1 MARDK
6 RSINESASAR
16 LFHFDAFELDIAS
29 GELRFGDM
37 RLTLQ
42 PQPLKVLSL
51 LVSKSGQ
58 IVTREEISR
67 QVWNSGIFVD
77 FDAGLNFCVRQIR
90 RILGEDARCP
100 RFIETVHRRGYR
112 FIARVSAIR
121 EDGRTDASP
130 NPKNGVQP
138 VILAVLPFQN
148 LGCLRNQDP
157 LADGITELLITYLA
171 TNSLLRVV
179 SRTTSMQY
187 KGAAKPLARIG
198 QELGADRVLEGA
210 VLQSGMRVR
219 IAARLVNTLTDQ
231 SEWAACYDADVD
243 DRLLLQ
249 EHVACAVASDAVFHL
264 ASKLKL
270 KNVWMPRNIL
280 AGEGT
285 LKSPGRVWPMSSGN
299 FASGERTTSR
309 QYCVADSHDDD
320 TSPVPHRGGTVLT

>member
-1 MARDK
+1 MAGDK
-6 RSINESASAR
+6 RSINEPARAR
-16 LFHFDAFELDIAS
+16 LFHFDAFELDVAT

-42 PQPLKVLSL
+42 PQPFKVLSL
-51 LVSKSGQ
+51 LVSKSGK
-58 IVTREEISR
+58 IVTREEIRR

-90 RILGEDARCP
+90 RILGEDANCP

-112 FIARVSAIR
+112 FIARVSAIC
-121 EDGRTDASP
+121 EDDRRNASSIGSGIVP
-130 NPKNGVQP
+130 TKSGAKPI
-138 VILAVLPFQN
+138 ILAVLPFQD
-148 LGCLRNQDP
+148 LGCIRNHDP

-187 KGAAKPLARIG
+187 KGVGKSLARIG
-198 QELGADRVLEGA
+198 QELGADQVLEGA
-210 VLQSGMRVR
+210 VLESGMRVR
-219 IAARLVNTLTDQ
+219 ITARLVICLTDQ
-231 SEWAACYDADVD
+231 SEWAACYDGDVD

-249 EHVACAVASDAVFHL
+249 EHVACAVASDAAFHL

-280 AGEGT
+280 AREGS
-285 LKSPGRVWPMSSGN
+285 LKSPGRVWPMSPGN
-299 FASGERTTSR
+299 FPSS
-309 QYCVADSHDDD
+309 D
-320 TSPVPHRGGTVLT
+320 TNHVPEVLRGRLT

>member
-6 RSINESASAR
+6 RSINESARAR
-16 LFHFDAFELDIAS
+16 LFHFEAFELDVAS

-58 IVTREEISR
+58 IVTRKEIAR

-100 RFIETVHRRGYR
+100 RFIETIHRRGYR
-112 FIARVSAIR
+112 FIARVNAIR
-121 EDGRTDASP
+121 EDGRREASP
-130 NPKNGVQP
+130 NGSGVISTKNGTKP
-138 VILAVLPFQN
+138 IILAVLPFQN
-148 LGCLRNQDP
+148 LSCIQNQDP
-157 LADGITELLITYLA
+157 LADGITELLVTYLA

-187 KGAAKPLARIG
+187 KGVGKSLARIG
-198 QELGADRVLEGA
+198 QELGADQVLEGA
-210 VLQSGMRVR
+210 VLQGGMRVR
-219 IAARLVNTLTDQ
+219 ITARLVNCLTDQ
-231 SEWAACYDADVD
+231 SEWAACYDGDVD

-249 EHVACAVASDAVFHL
+249 EHVACAVASDAAFHL

-270 KNVWMPRNIL
+270 KNMWMPRNIL
-280 AGEGT
+280 SGEGS
-285 LKSPGRVWPMSSGN
+285 LKSPGRVWPMSPGN
-299 FASGERTTSR
+299 FPSS
-309 QYCVADSHDDD
+309 D
-320 TSPVPHRGGTVLT
+320 TNHVPAVHRGRLT

>member
-1 MARDK
+1 MAKDK
-6 RSINESASAR
+6 RSINESARES
-16 LFHFDAFELDIAS
+16 LFHFDAFELDVAS

-51 LVSKSGQ
+51 LVAKSGQ
-58 IVTREEISR
+58 IVTREEITR

-112 FIARVSAIR
+112 FIARVNAIR
-121 EDGRTDASP
+121 EQGRREASP
-130 NPKNGVQP
+130 NGSGIIPTKNGVQP
-138 VILAVLPFQN
+138 IVLAVLPFQN
-148 LGCLRNQDP
+148 LSCMQNQDP

-187 KGAAKPLARIG
+187 KGAGKSLARIG

-210 VLQSGMRVR
+210 VLQSAMRVR
-219 IAARLVNTLTDQ
+219 ITARLVNCLTDQ
-231 SEWAACYDADVD
+231 SEWAACYDGDLD
-243 DRLLLQ
+243 DHLLLQ
-249 EHVACAVASDAVFHL
+249 EHVACAVASDAAFHL

-280 AGEGT
+280 AAEGS
-285 LKSPGRVWPMSSGN
+285 LKSPGRVWPIAPGN
-299 FASGERTTSR
+299 FPSS
-309 QYCVADSHDDD
+309 D
-320 TSPVPHRGGTVLT
+320 TNHVPSVLRGRLT

>member
-6 RSINESASAR
+6 RSINEPARAR
-16 LFHFDAFELDIAS
+16 LFHFEAFELDVAS

-58 IVTREEISR
+58 IVTREEITR
-67 QVWNSGIFVD
+67 RVWDSGIFVD

-112 FIARVSAIR
+112 FIARVNAIR
-121 EDGRTDASP
+121 QDGRREASP
-130 NPKNGVQP
+130 NGSRVIPTKNGAKP
-138 VILAVLPFQN
+138 IILAVLPFQN
-148 LGCLRNQDP
+148 LSCIQNQDP

-187 KGAAKPLARIG
+187 KDVGKSLARIG

-210 VLQSGMRVR
+210 VLESGMRVR
-219 IAARLVNTLTDQ
+219 ITARLINCLTDQ
-231 SEWAACYDADVD
+231 SEWAACYDGDVD

-249 EHVACAVASDAVFHL
+249 EHVASAVASDAAFHL

-280 AGEGT
+280 AGEGS
-285 LKSPGRVWPMSSGN
+285 LKSPGRVWPMSPENFPSSDGN
-299 FASGERTTSR
+299 
-309 QYCVADSHDDD
+309 H
-320 TSPVPHRGGTVLT
+320 VPAVLRGRLT